1 LEIDNNSLEKDYM
14 GSIAA
19 YLESIKEY
27 SKAMD
32 FYNEAI
38 DRLLPKYGKSEYCT

>member
-1 LEIDNNSLEKDYM
+1 M

-27 SKAMD
+27 HKAMD

-38 DRLLPKYGKSEYCT
+38 DRLLPKFQKS

>member
-1 LEIDNNSLEKDYM
+1 MDNNSLEKDYM

-19 YLESIKEY
+19 YLESIDQD
-27 SKAMD
+27 SKAME

-38 DRLLPKYGKSEYCT
+38 NRLLPKYKKS